1 MSELLLI
8 GDLSR
13 NFSHMV
19 LSGLL
24 FAALS
29 SRVSALFR
37 SCDGF
42 EIDLLNRT
50 RCVSISS
57 SSSEPLEP
65 LLLFPPKLLDL
76 NLGLVPLVFSNWFLA
91 ISVFIKLFTLM
102 HEAAILYQ
110 ISVAIA
116 GFSLKIVKFWA
127 GMWL

>member
-1 MSELLLI
+1 MI

-13 NFSHMV
+13 NFSHMD
-19 LSGLL
+19 LSELL

-29 SRVSALFR
+29 SRVSTLFR

-42 EIDLLNRT
+42 ETDLLNRT

-110 ISVAIA
+110 ICVAIA
-116 GFSLKIVKFWA
+116 FFSLKIVKF
-127 GMWL
+127 

>member
-13 NFSHMV
+13 NFSHMD
-19 LSGLL
+19 LSELL

-29 SRVSALFR
+29 SRVSTLFR

-110 ISVAIA
+110 I
-116 GFSLKIVKFWA
+116 
-127 GMWL
+127 

>member
-76 NLGLVPLVFSNWFLA
+76 NLGLVPLVFSNWLLA

-102 HEAAILYQ
+102 HEAAILYS
-110 ISVAIA
+110 ISVLI
-116 GFSLKIVKFWA
+116 
-127 GMWL
+127 